1 MPQIYEGMFLIDND
15 QVRAGWES
23 AKALVTDG
31 ITKHGG
37 TVHTARRWDERRLA
51 YTIQGKNR
59 ATFLLCH
66 YKMPADAIPSFL
78 RELELREGVLRHL
91 TLAVEEVPEG
101 EAALHEAEQAADFT
115 VPEPPADEK
124 IVPVEFREAPPRER
138 RSEEKPEEKSEDKPE
153 DETAE
158 KADGEKAEEGAEAKA
173 EAKPEAKPEG
183 DAPAA
188 TEEAAPAETPAA
200 TPEKTEA

>member
-31 ITKHGG
+31 IAKHGG

-51 YTIQGKNR
+51 YPIQGKNR
-59 ATFLLCH
+59 ATYLLCH
-66 YKMPADAIPSFL
+66 YELAPDAIPAFL

-91 TLAVEEVPEG
+91 TLAVEEIPQG
-101 EAALHEAEQAADFT
+101 EAALHEAEQADDFA

-138 RSEEKPEEKSEDKPE
+138 REEKSEGEKPE
-153 DETAE
+153 
-158 KADGEKAEEGAEAKA
+158 GEKAEGEAAEGEKSEGEAAEAKA
-173 EAKPEAKPEG
+173 EATEGEAAE
-183 DAPAA
+183 APAK
-188 TEEAAPAETPAA
+188 TEEAAEAETPAA